1 MSWTCQW
8 LTCPRYEIAQAIANN
23 QPLAPLI
30 VMRHGTAYCSECGA
44 VVTIPHSS
52 AQSVTPVRN
61 TTITNDGRWNAYG
74 GICVGTGGKLIAVCR
89 DGFDYASNDG
99 HIAVMTSADGG
110 VTWSGKTLLAPPGG
124 GAQGWYHYCSVMQ
137 TRTGRLVIT
146 CSPRFS
152 GGAINGINVITS
164 DDNGVTWS
172 GPNLIFPFGGSP
184 PGSGTVSINNSACV
198 QRDNGDLLM
207 PIYGL
212 GGSDVSQRPGV
223 IISPDDGNSWSTPS
237 YMGAANSGYACY
249 SIVETASGGLLAF
262 IDDGAGHIRMST
274 SDDGLT
280 WTNPGSAIPSGAP
293 ISIDSTYRFNVGY
306 VEDLDGLVLVY
317 SNASALT
324 SYRLSADDGATWSNE
339 VVLATGYIANQFSAA
354 CQYGV
359 SQVLVADSRQSGSQP
374 VDFHFT
380 LMQVVGSPGV
390 AADLLPLAT
399 LDNRPTPGPP

>member
-1 MSWTCQW
+1 MAA
-8 LTCPRYEIAQAIANN
+8 AQ
-23 QPLAPLI
+23 
-30 VMRHGTAYCSECGA
+30 
-44 VVTIPHSS
+44 
-52 AQSVTPVRN
+52 
-61 TTITNDGRWNAYG
+61 
-74 GICVGTGGKLIAVCR
+74 
-89 DGFDYASNDG
+89 
-99 HIAVMTSADGG
+99 
-110 VTWSGKTLLAPPGG
+110 TL
-124 GAQGWYHYCSVMQ
+124 
-137 TRTGRLVIT
+137 
-146 CSPRFS
+146 
-152 GGAINGINVITS
+152 
-164 DDNGVTWS
+164 
-172 GPNLIFPFGGSP
+172 
-184 PGSGTVSINNSACV
+184 
-198 QRDNGDLLM
+198 
-207 PIYGL
+207 
-212 GGSDVSQRPGV
+212 
-223 IISPDDGNSWSTPS
+223 
-237 YMGAANSGYACY
+237 
-249 SIVETASGGLLAF
+249 
-262 IDDGAGHIRMST
+262 RMST